1 MVFAQITRV
10 RVRSFSSAS
19 TISTWQFERFDVSK
33 IPETWEYSFFESA
46 KQLERLE
53 LSVAVERLEPLERG
67 FSIKRLTPSY
77 VLNGTKRLI
86 DLNDLNGALAIER
99 LERVRHF
106 HSSTAMKRQGDA
118 PPCLINRGRM
128 IIFTRSFEIL
138 SQSTRHLQPAMD
150 FLINAP

>member
-67 FSIKRLTPSY
+67 FSITRLTP
-77 VLNGTKRLI
+77 KWI
-86 DLNDLNGALAIER
+86 
-99 LERVRHF
+99 

-118 PPCLINRGRM
+118 PPSLINRGRM

-138 SQSTRHLQPAMD
+138 SQSTRHLQPAID